1 MNALVLIL
9 VLWSPLVCAETGLTA
24 LIMNA
29 LVLILVLWSPL
40 VCAETAEPLKCYQC
54 LKANSSM
61 DCKVATCTRQDLL
74 CFYYQVDVRVGTTD
88 KTEITK
94 NCVPTCDMGFL
105 AALSSYPMDSIVS
118 IKAECCTTS
127 LCNKAALVSG
137 RGLLLSLGLG
147 LLQALH

>member
-1 MNALVLIL
+1 MNLIHTL
-9 VLWSPLVCAETGLTA
+9 FSLPSLCPFG
-24 LIMNA
+24 
-29 LVLILVLWSPL
+29 SS
-40 VCAETAEPLKCYQC
+40 AEPLKCYQC